1 MKYAKLFS
9 AIVAVGLIAL
19 VGSRAIA
26 EPAKDAKSAGQP
38 EMKLP
43 PGWTEDD
50 MKACITASMPAK
62 IHGELTKRV
71 GTWKGKSTMW
81 MYPGA
86 EPLTS
91 ACTSTVTP
99 MLDGRFVKVE
109 YAGEMPGMG
118 PFNGFGIYGFDNV
131 TQQFVSTWIDSCGT
145 GMAHGTGELSTDGK
159 VLTMNRTFNCPLAKK
174 PVAMREIETYTGPNT
189 KTLEIFCPDP
199 KSGKEYKMLSV
210 EFTKR

>member
-9 AIVAVGLIAL
+9 AIVAGGLIAL

-26 EPAKDAKSAGQP
+26 EPAKDAKPAGQP

-50 MKACITASMPAK
+50 MKACMTASMPGK
-62 IHGELTKRV
+62 MHGELTKRV

-86 EPLTS
+86 APLTS

-109 YAGEMPGMG
+109 FAGEMPGMG

-145 GMAHGTGELSTDGK
+145 GMAHGTGEMSTGGK

-174 PVAMREIETYTGPNT
+174 PVAMREIETYTGANT
-189 KTLEIFCPDP
+189 KTLEIFCPEP

-210 EFTKR
+210 EFTKQ